1 MRTSTGAQS
10 RELPEQ
16 RVGRLAARLRNH
28 RLWDSLL
35 IFLPPLL
42 VATYLAIVLYNFAW
56 IAPLTFYLLSGA
68 MLGVGLLAVVV
79 RTRRLIPSVP
89 LAARLVDEKAEAK
102 DRFLTLATIDVTL
115 WPGALVERL
124 RNEAAALLERID
136 LRREFPYRVKRSFYW
151 SFLFSLIAATLFHL
165 SVPLIGSTRNQAP
178 TYDTLREVAVK
189 MAKRP
194 PLSALAHEL
203 STLAMK
209 LQDPKLAEQ
218 EKQTLIHKV
227 LEQVETQQRK
237 EHEKESRALLG
248 EASSTLQ
255 GLEQQ
260 SAQGQKED
268 TEKGDGGAQSKP
280 SQQGQGEGKQSQGGG
295 DSKGELNAERS
306 KDMQQGQKAQNTP
319 QEQGKEKNQ
328 QSQGDRKDNQPAPS
342 NKSDQDTGKELTGK
356 TPDGAQ
362 ERLGRSRSEEI
373 PQGAPPAERFYK
385 PGEEG
390 KEGVKGARYV
400 TVQLPEELAADTKG
414 EGSVSSPSKET
425 RAFPKTP
432 VSNAPLPAHVPEAPM
447 EKQQLPLEYRGII
460 R

>member
-28 RLWDSLL
+28 RLWDFLL

-68 MLGVGLLAVVV
+68 MLGVCLLAVVV

-89 LAARLVDEKAEAK
+89 VAARLVDEKTAAK
-102 DRFLTLATIDVTL
+102 DRFLTLATIDVAL

-178 TYDTLREVAVK
+178 AYDTLSEVAAK
-189 MAKRP
+189 MAKSP

-237 EHEKESRALLG
+237 EHEKESQALLG
-248 EASSTLQ
+248 EASSALQ

-260 SAQGQKED
+260 SAQGQQKN
-268 TEKGDGGAQSKP
+268 TEKGDGSAQSTS

-295 DSKGELNAERS
+295 DSKGELNTERS
-306 KDMQQGQKAQNTP
+306 KDMQQEQKAQNTP

-414 EGSVSSPSKET
+414 EGSVSKPSKET

>member
-1 MRTSTGAQS
+1 MRTSTDAQS
-10 RELPEQ
+10 RQSPEQ
-16 RVGRLAARLRNH
+16 RVRRLAGQLRNH
-28 RLWDSLL
+28 ELWDSLL
-35 IFLPPLL
+35 IFAPPLL
-42 VATYLAIVLYNFAW
+42 VATYLVIVLYNFAW
-56 IAPLTFYLLSGA
+56 IAPLTFYLLNGA

-79 RTRRLIPSVP
+79 RTRRLLPSVP
-89 LAARLVDEKAEAK
+89 AAARLVDEKTTAK
-102 DRFLTLATIDVTL
+102 DRFLTLATIDVAV

-136 LRREFPYRVKRSFYW
+136 LHQEFPYRIKRSFYW

-165 SVPLIGSTRNQAP
+165 SMPLIGSTRHQAP
-178 TYDTLREVAVK
+178 AYDMLSEVAAK
-189 MAKRP
+189 MAKKP
-194 PLSALAHEL
+194 PLSAFAREL
-203 STLAMK
+203 QTLTIE
-209 LQDPKLAEQ
+209 LQDPKLAER
-218 EKQTLIHKV
+218 EKQTLIHKA
-227 LEQVETQQRK
+227 LEQVEKQQK
-237 EHEKESRALLG
+237 QEHERESRALLG

-260 SAQGQKED
+260 SAQGQQKD
-268 TEKGDGGAQSKP
+268 TEKGDGSEQSTS
-280 SQQGQGEGKQSQGGG
+280 SQQGQGKGKQSQGGG

-306 KDMQQGQKAQNTP
+306 KDMQQGQSTQNGP
-319 QEQGKEKNQ
+319 QERGKEKNQ
-328 QSQGDRKDNQPAPS
+328 QSQGDRKDNQPDRS
-342 NKSDQDTGKELTGK
+342 NKSDQDTGKEITGK
-356 TPDGAQ
+356 TPGDAP

-414 EGSVSSPSKET
+414 EGSVSKPSKET

>member
-102 DRFLTLATIDVTL
+102 DRFLTLATIDVAL

-124 RNEAAALLERID
+124 RNEAAAFLERID
-136 LRREFPYRVKRSFYW
+136 LRREFPYRIKRSFYW

-178 TYDTLREVAVK
+178 AYDTLSKVAAK

-248 EASSTLQ
+248 EASSALQ

-268 TEKGDGGAQSKP
+268 TEKGDGGAQSAS
-280 SQQGQGEGKQSQGGG
+280 SQQGQGEGKQGGG
-295 DSKGELNAERS
+295 DSKGELNAQRS
-306 KDMQQGQKAQNTP
+306 KDMQQGQ
-319 QEQGKEKNQ
+319 
-328 QSQGDRKDNQPAPS
+328 
-342 NKSDQDTGKELTGK
+342 
-356 TPDGAQ
+356 
-362 ERLGRSRSEEI
+362 
-373 PQGAPPAERFYK
+373 
-385 PGEEG
+385 
-390 KEGVKGARYV
+390 
-400 TVQLPEELAADTKG
+400 
-414 EGSVSSPSKET
+414 
-425 RAFPKTP
+425 
-432 VSNAPLPAHVPEAPM
+432 
-447 EKQQLPLEYRGII
+447 
-460 R
+460 

>member
-28 RLWDSLL
+28 KLWDSVL

-56 IAPLTFYLLSGA
+56 IAPLTFYFLSGA

-89 LAARLVDEKAEAK
+89 VAARLVDEKTAAK
-102 DRFLTLATIDVTL
+102 DRFLTLATIDVAL

-124 RNEAAALLERID
+124 RNEAAAFLERID
-136 LRREFPYRVKRSFYW
+136 LRREFPYRIKRSFYW

-178 TYDTLREVAVK
+178 AYDTLSEVAAK
-189 MAKRP
+189 MAKSP

-227 LEQVETQQRK
+227 REQVETQQSK
-237 EHEKESRALLG
+237 QHEKESQALRG
-248 EASSTLQ
+248 EASSALQ

-260 SAQGQKED
+260 VAQGQQKNI
-268 TEKGDGGAQSKP
+268 EKGDGSAQSTS
-280 SQQGQGEGKQSQGGG
+280 SQQGQGEGKQSQGG
-295 DSKGELNAERS
+295 DSKGELNTERS

-319 QEQGKEKNQ
+319 
-328 QSQGDRKDNQPAPS
+328 
-342 NKSDQDTGKELTGK
+342 
-356 TPDGAQ
+356 
-362 ERLGRSRSEEI
+362 
-373 PQGAPPAERFYK
+373 
-385 PGEEG
+385 
-390 KEGVKGARYV
+390 
-400 TVQLPEELAADTKG
+400 
-414 EGSVSSPSKET
+414 
-425 RAFPKTP
+425 
-432 VSNAPLPAHVPEAPM
+432 
-447 EKQQLPLEYRGII
+447 
-460 R
+460 